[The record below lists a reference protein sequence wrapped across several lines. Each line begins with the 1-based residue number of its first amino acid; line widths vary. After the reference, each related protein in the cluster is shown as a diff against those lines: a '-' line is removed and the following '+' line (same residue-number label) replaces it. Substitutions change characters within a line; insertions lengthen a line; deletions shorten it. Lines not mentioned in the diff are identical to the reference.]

1 MFAETEIKLNN
12 GDSILLIQLRAM
24 GDTLL
29 LTPLIRTFKEVYPA
43 VKIDVLVE
51 ALPAQVLKNNPH
63 VRKIHISPP
72 RGSGFGKYILLLRRL
87 RHEKYVLSVDFLSTP
102 GSALLSRLINSKL
115 RIGYR
120 LRWRSWAYTHP
131 VQRRTDPVYNP
142 LTKFDLVSMLGVKP
156 DDLKLDLYYSD
167 DDDAVAAELWSALNF
182 SEPSI
187 VCALAP
193 WSKREWRRWANPAW
207 LKVMK
212 QVSMQKPVIWLLF
225 ATENERRFLSELE
238 DNPDVDIRWAGAS
251 DIGVAAAMI
260 KRCQAMLSV
269 DNGLAHIAVAMNIPK
284 LSLFTG
290 SDAPELWTPPGSDE
304 FQGVDLR
311 EEKYEPSKITEVA
324 DRFVMLLKFGS
335 NLEQ

>member
-1 MFAETEIKLNN
+1 MMFAESEIKLTN
-12 GDSILLIQLRAM
+12 GDTVLLIQLRAM

-63 VRKIHISPP
+63 VHEIHIAPP
-72 RGSGFGKYILLLRRL
+72 LGSGFGKYIPMLRRL
-87 RHEKYVLSVDFLSTP
+87 RHEKYALSIDFLSTP
-102 GSALLSRLINSKL
+102 GSALLSRLINSRL

-120 LRWRSWAYTHP
+120 LRWRSWAYTHT

-142 LTKFDLVSMLGVKP
+142 LTKFDLVNMLGVKP

-167 DDDAVAAELWSALNF
+167 DDDAAATELWRAFNF
-182 SEPSI
+182 SESSL

-193 WSKREWRRWANPAW
+193 WSKREWRRWANSAW
-207 LKVMK
+207 LEVMK
-212 QVSMQKPVIWLLF
+212 QVSKQKPVVWLLF

-251 DIGVAAAMI
+251 EISVAAALI
-260 KRCQAMLSV
+260 KRCQAMLSAE
-269 DNGLAHIAVAMNIPK
+269 NGLMHVAVAMNTPK

-290 SDAPELWTPPGSDE
+290 SDAPKLWTEPGRDE
-304 FQGVDLR
+304 FQGADLR
-311 EEKYEPSKITEVA
+311 VDKYKPSKIAEVA
-324 DRFVMLLKFGS
+324 DRFVKLLEV
-335 NLEQ
+335 N

>member
-1 MFAETEIKLNN
+1 MFAESEIKLTN
-12 GDSILLIQLRAM
+12 GDGILLIQLRAM

-51 ALPAQVLKNNPH
+51 VLPAQVLKNNPH
-63 VRKIHISPP
+63 VHEIHVSPP
-72 RGSGFGKYILLLRRL
+72 RGSGFSKYISILRRL
-87 RHEKYVLSVDFLSTP
+87 RHKRYALSGDFLSTP
-102 GSALLSRLINSKL
+102 GSAILSRLINSRL

-120 LRWRSWAYTHP
+120 LRWRSWAYTHG

-142 LTKFDLVSMLGVKP
+142 LTKFDLVSMLGVNP

-167 DDDAVAAELWSALNF
+167 DDDTTAAELWRAFNL
-182 SEPSI
+182 SESSI

-193 WSKREWRRWANPAW
+193 WSKREWRRWANSAW
-207 LKVMK
+207 LEVLKRISSK
-212 QVSMQKPVIWLLF
+212 KPVVWLLF

-251 DIGVAAAMI
+251 EIGVAAAMI
-260 KRCQAMLSV
+260 KRCRAMLSV

-290 SDAPELWTPPGSDE
+290 SDAPEIWSPSGMDE
-304 FQGVDLR
+304 FHTIDLR
-311 EEKYEPSKITEVA
+311 DEKYEPSKITEVA
-324 DRFVMLLKFGS
+324 DRFVKLLKFGL
-335 NLEQ
+335 NLE